1 MLNKF
6 RDKLK
11 DMSKN
16 GVSIPIKPMMLE
28 QLMKRQ
34 ADIKDIKV
42 EITPEHLVIR
52 GTTGAEEGTGRKNN
66 ISFEASLKPVHMEKR
81 VIVFEVS
88 HVHPEDLKLTDI
100 NIFNKPPFAQS
111 STHTVKVDFN
121 SWDIVSKIPVGK
133 IKHYEMT
140 NGAIQVTLSL

>member
-16 GVSIPIKPMMLE
+16 GVTIPIKPMMLE

-34 ADIKDIKV
+34 ADIKEIKV
-42 EITPEHLVIR
+42 EITPEHLIIR
-52 GTTGAEEGTGRKNN
+52 GTTGEGDRTGRNP
-66 ISFEASLKPVHMEKR
+66 ISFEAALKPVHMEKR

-88 HVHPEDLKLTDI
+88 QVKPADLKLTDI
-100 NIFNKPPFAQS
+100 NIFNKPPFSQS
-111 STHTVKVDFN
+111 STHTVKIDFN

>member
-16 GVSIPIKPMMLE
+16 GVTIPIKPMMLE

-52 GTTGAEEGTGRKNN
+52 GTNEADNGAGMNQVHFVAT
-66 ISFEASLKPVHMEKR
+66 LKPVHHEKR
-81 VIVFEVS
+81 VIVFEVIS
-88 HVHPEDLKLTDI
+88 LNPADLKLTDI
-100 NIFNKPPFAQS
+100 SIFNKPPFGQS

-121 SWDIVSKIPVGK
+121 SWDIVKKVPVGN
-133 IKHYEMT
+133 IKHYEMVKGSI
-140 NGAIQVTLSL
+140 NLTLSL

>member
-16 GVSIPIKPMMLE
+16 GVTIPIKPMMLE

-42 EITPEHLVIR
+42 EITSEHLIIR
-52 GTTGAEEGTGRKNN
+52 GTTGAEDGTGKSN
-66 ISFEASLKPVHMEKR
+66 ISFEAALKPVHMEKR

-88 HVHPEDLKLTDI
+88 SVKPADLKLTDI

-111 STHTVKVDFN
+111 SIHTVKVDFN
-121 SWDIVSKIPVGK
+121 SWDIVKKVPVGK
-133 IKHYEMT
+133 IKHYEMA
-140 NGAIQVTLSL
+140 NGAINLTLSL

>member
-16 GVSIPIKPMMLE
+16 GVTIPIKPMMLE
-28 QLMKRQ
+28 KLMKRQ
-34 ADIKDIKV
+34 EDLKELKV
-42 EITPEHLVIR
+42 EITSEHLIIR
-52 GTTGAEEGTGRKNN
+52 GNTGAEDRTGGNP
-66 ISFEASLKPVHMEKR
+66 ISFEAALKPVHMEKR

-88 HVHPEDLKLTDI
+88 QVKPADLKLTDI
-100 NIFNKPPFAQS
+100 NIFNQPPFAQS
-111 STHTVKVDFN
+111 STRTVKIDFN